1 VAVTT
6 PPEPHGWSSRRRRT
20 LLWLGGAT
28 VVCGIGAL
36 LLPAQYGV
44 TSAAVAGL
52 CLLAFVAAVVVFS
65 VVPGPGTAG
74 TLVRSLPLA
83 GSVLVVSALLVL
95 STAGQPLRPLWI
107 GVALL
112 AAGWTASA
120 AWRTWRSGRSS

>member
-1 VAVTT
+1 MTT
-6 PPEPHGWSSRRRRT
+6 PPGPPGWSSRRRRT

-28 VVCGIGAL
+28 VVCGVGAL

-74 TLVRSLPLA
+74 TLFRSLPLA
-83 GSVLVVSALLVL
+83 GSVLVVSVLLVL

-112 AAGWTASA
+112 AAAWTASA
-120 AWRTWRSGRSS
+120 AWHTWRSGRSS